1 MIAFSCGK
9 CHKRYRVSLDR
20 AGRWAKCP
28 ACGNRM
34 SIPYQSEL
42 AGMMQVPAPY
52 LRAYVPLSFEAG
64 LRSRNM
70 IVLGVLLLVGF
81 LMPIVDGANV
91 KFPNFAVFSAGGAPW
106 QLFVIMLAPGV
117 AGLAMILLAWLGR
130 HPVRGIV
137 TIALPLLPVLVL
149 MLDAEVRR
157 SFSFTF
163 RDMPGEIILAVL
175 LLNLGWIGLLVG
187 ARARWYRPRR
197 RAAYWIGLAGAIA
210 FMVFL
215 MLPIMPAEAGHI
227 PLITAFK
234 MFEVPPMRLVAF
246 GVVAWIAC
254 TVPAGVLCLMTDPG
268 KSADFARRRAG
279 GAFRLLIAGAAAFG
293 LCAATALLQNARA
306 AGVVTPVF
314 TALIKFGC
322 WGVGMILLLPT
333 GITDLVVGPAPEQP
347 AVQERTS
354 L

>member
-1 MIAFSCGK
+1 MIAFSCSR

-52 LRAYVPLSFEAG
+52 LRAYVPLSFEAR

-70 IVLGVLLLVGF
+70 ILLGVVLLVGF
-81 LMPIVDGANV
+81 LMPVVDGADMV
-91 KFPNFAVFSAGGAPW
+91 FPNFTVFSAGGAPW

-117 AGLAMILLAWLGR
+117 AGLAMILLACLDR
-130 HPVRGIV
+130 HPVRGVI
-137 TIALPLLPVLVL
+137 TIALPLLPILVL
-149 MLDAEVRR
+149 MTDEKVRL
-157 SFSFTF
+157 SFSFIF
-163 RDMPGEIILAVL
+163 EEVAGEFVLAVV

-187 ARARWYRPRR
+187 ARSRWYRPRKP
-197 RAAYWIGLAGAIA
+197 AAYWIGLAGAIA
-210 FMVFL
+210 FGVFL
-215 MLPIMPAEAGHI
+215 VLPIMPADAGRI
-227 PLITAFK
+227 PAVTAIR
-234 MFEVPPMRLVAF
+234 MLEVPPIRLVAF

-254 TVPAGVLCLMTDPG
+254 TVLAGVLCCITGPG
-268 KSADFARRRAG
+268 RSAGFARRRARA
-279 GAFRLLIAGAAAFG
+279 AFRLLAAGGIALGLCISIAMLQNAGAADAV
-293 LCAATALLQNARA
+293 AL
-306 AGVVTPVF
+306 VF
-314 TALIKFGC
+314 TALVKFGC

>member
-1 MIAFSCGK
+1 MIAFSCSR
-9 CHKRYRVSLDR
+9 CHKRYRVSRDR

-34 SIPYQSEL
+34 SIPYQSEP

-52 LRAYVPLSFEAG
+52 LRAYVPLSFEAR

-70 IVLGVLLLVGF
+70 ILLGVVLLVGF
-81 LMPIVDGANV
+81 LMPIVDGANFE
-91 KFPNFAVFSAGGAPW
+91 FPNFAVFSAAGAPW
-106 QLFVIMLAPGV
+106 QMFVIMLAPGV
-117 AGLAMILLAWLGR
+117 AGMAMILLARLGR

-137 TIALPLLPVLVL
+137 TVALPLLPVLVL
-149 MLDAEVRR
+149 MTDEEVRR

-163 RDMPGEIILAVL
+163 KNMSGELILAVL

-197 RAAYWIGLAGAIA
+197 GAAYWIGLAGAIA
-210 FMVFL
+210 FGVFL
-215 MLPIMPAEAGHI
+215 MMPIMPAEAGHI

-234 MFEVPPMRLVAF
+234 MFEAPPIRLVAF
-246 GVVAWIAC
+246 GVVAWIDC
-254 TVPAGVLCLMTDPG
+254 TVLAGVLCLMTAPG
-268 KSADFARRRAG
+268 KSADFARRRAR
-279 GAFRLLIAGAAAFG
+279 GAFLLLIAGAAAFG

-306 AGVVTPVF
+306 DDVVAPVL

-333 GITDLVVGPAPEQP
+333 GITDLVVGPAPERP
-347 AVQERTS
+347 AVQERTT